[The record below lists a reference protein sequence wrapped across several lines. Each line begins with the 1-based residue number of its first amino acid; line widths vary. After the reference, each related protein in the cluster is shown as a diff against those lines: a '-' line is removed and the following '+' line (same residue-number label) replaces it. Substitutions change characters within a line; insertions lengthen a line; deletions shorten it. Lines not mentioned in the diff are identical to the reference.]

1 LSKLYLDKMD
11 ILRKHS
17 KIVLTISVILFLA
30 FIFQEK
36 FTLLKNIQT
45 NKTTNII
52 CLFLILTIGIS
63 HGALDHLKG
72 QKILKVLKID
82 NPLLFYIA
90 YILIGFLIIFLWF
103 LLPTFT
109 LVFFLIVASFHFGK
123 EDTEFLFKEKKIWYN
138 LIYLTKGLLIIYAP
152 LIWHNK
158 ETIEI
163 FLTLGADYSFIN
175 YFVKLEGY
183 LSGLFWVVFTG
194 YMVFL
199 FELIKNH
206 KSDEDPSIFI
216 TDFIPIILLNMTFT
230 PLIAFTLYF
239 CFIHSFKHSVSLI
252 NELDNKN
259 FRAGTEKFIKKAAPL
274 TIITGIMFLS
284 SLGILTNYY
293 VLNDAILKVIF
304 IGLASLTFPHI
315 LLEYLIEKNEK

>member
-1 LSKLYLDKMD
+1 MD

-17 KIVLTISVILFLA
+17 KITLIISVILFLA

-36 FTLLKNIQT
+36 FTILKVIQT
-45 NKTTNII
+45 NSITNTI

-72 QKILKVLKID
+72 QKILKALKID
-82 NPLLFYIA
+82 NSLLFYIA
-90 YILIGFLIIFLWF
+90 YILIGFLIILLWF
-103 LLPTFT
+103 LFPTFT

-123 EDTEFLFKEKKIWYN
+123 EDTEFLFKKKKIWYN
-138 LIYLTKGLLIIYAP
+138 LIFLTKGLLIIFAP
-152 LIWHNK
+152 LFWHNK
-158 ETIEI
+158 ETIDI
-163 FLTLGADYSFIN
+163 FLTLGADYSFI
-175 YFVKLEGY
+175 YHFEEGIRLEGY
-183 LSGLFWVVFTG
+183 LSGLSWVVFIG
-194 YMVFL
+194 YMAFL
-199 FELIKNH
+199 FELVTNH

-216 TDFIPIILLNMTFT
+216 ADFIPIILLNMVFT

-252 NELDNKN
+252 NELDNEN
-259 FRAGTEKFIKKAAPL
+259 FRAGTKKFIKKAAPL
-274 TIITGIMFLS
+274 TIITGIMFLI
-284 SLGILTNYY
+284 SLVILTNYY

>member
-1 LSKLYLDKMD
+1 MD

-45 NKTTNII
+45 NKTTNVI

-72 QKILKVLKID
+72 QKILRVLKID

-103 LLPTFT
+103 LFPTFT

-152 LIWHNK
+152 LLWHNK

>member
-1 LSKLYLDKMD
+1 MD

-45 NKTTNII
+45 NNTTNVV

-138 LIYLTKGLLIIYAP
+138 LINSGCRLFIY
-152 LIWHNK
+152 
-158 ETIEI
+158 
-163 FLTLGADYSFIN
+163 
-175 YFVKLEGY
+175 
-183 LSGLFWVVFTG
+183 
-194 YMVFL
+194 
-199 FELIKNH
+199 
-206 KSDEDPSIFI
+206 
-216 TDFIPIILLNMTFT
+216 
-230 PLIAFTLYF
+230 
-239 CFIHSFKHSVSLI
+239 
-252 NELDNKN
+252 
-259 FRAGTEKFIKKAAPL
+259 
-274 TIITGIMFLS
+274 
-284 SLGILTNYY
+284 
-293 VLNDAILKVIF
+293 
-304 IGLASLTFPHI
+304 
-315 LLEYLIEKNEK
+315 

>member
-1 LSKLYLDKMD
+1 MD

-45 NKTTNII
+45 NKTTNVI

-72 QKILKVLKID
+72 QKILKVFKID

-103 LLPTFT
+103 LFPTFT

-152 LIWHNK
+152 LLWHNK

-206 KSDEDPSIFI
+206 KSDEDQSIFI
-216 TDFIPIILLNMTFT
+216 ADFIPIILLNMTFS

-252 NELDNKN
+252 NELDNEN
-259 FRAGTEKFIKKAAPL
+259 FGTGTKKFIKKAAPL

>member
-1 LSKLYLDKMD
+1 MD

-36 FTLLKNIQT
+36 FILLKNIQT
-45 NKTTNII
+45 NNTTNVI

-82 NPLLFYIA
+82 NSLLFYIT
-90 YILIGFLIIFLWF
+90 YIIIGFLIIFLWF
-103 LLPTFT
+103 LFPTFT
-109 LVFFLIVASFHFGK
+109 LVIFLIVASFHFGK
-123 EDTEFLFKEKKIWYN
+123 EDSEFLFKEKKIWYN
-138 LIYLTKGLLIIYAP
+138 LIYLTKGLLIIIAP

-158 ETIEI
+158 ETIDI
-163 FLTLGADYSFIN
+163 FLTLGADYSFIYHFENRIEFWN
-175 YFVKLEGY
+175 YLGALTY
-183 LSGLFWVVFTG
+183 LIITG
-194 YMVFL
+194 YML
-199 FELIKNH
+199 FWLELGSGRNSKFE
-206 KSDEDPSIFI
+206 EDPSIFMA
-216 TDFIPIILLNMTFT
+216 DFIPVILLNMAFT
-230 PLIAFTLYF
+230 PIIAFTIYF

-252 NELDNKN
+252 NELDNEN
-259 FRAGTEKFIKKAAPL
+259 FRAGTKKFIKKAAPL
-274 TIITGIMFLS
+274 TIITGIMFLIG
-284 SLGILTNYY
+284 LVILTNYY
-293 VLNDAILKVIF
+293 VLNDAISKVIF

>member
-1 LSKLYLDKMD
+1 MD

-45 NKTTNII
+45 NNTTNVV

-72 QKILKVLKID
+72 QKILRVLKID

-103 LLPTFT
+103 LFPTFT

-152 LIWHNK
+152 LLWHNK

>member
-1 LSKLYLDKMD
+1 MD

-72 QKILKVLKID
+72 QKILKVFKID
-82 NPLLFYIA
+82 NSLLFYIA

-103 LLPTFT
+103 LFPTFT

-152 LIWHNK
+152 LLWHNK
-158 ETIEI
+158 ETIDI

-175 YFVKLEGY
+175 HFVRLEGY
-183 LSGLFWVVFTG
+183 LSGLFWVIFIG

-216 TDFIPIILLNMTFT
+216 ADFIPIILLNMTFS

-252 NELDNKN
+252 NELDNEN
-259 FRAGTEKFIKKAAPL
+259 FGAGAKKFIKKAAPL

>member
-1 LSKLYLDKMD
+1 MD

-45 NKTTNII
+45 NKTTNVI

-72 QKILKVLKID
+72 QKILRVLKID

-103 LLPTFT
+103 LFPTFT

-152 LIWHNK
+152 LLWHNK
-158 ETIEI
+158 ETIDI

-175 YFVKLEGY
+175 HFVRLEGY
-183 LSGLFWVVFTG
+183 LSGFFWVIFIG

-216 TDFIPIILLNMTFT
+216 ADFIPIILLNMTFS

-252 NELDNKN
+252 NELDNEN
-259 FRAGTEKFIKKAAPL
+259 FGTGTKKFIKKAAPL

>member
-1 LSKLYLDKMD
+1 MD

-45 NKTTNII
+45 NNTTNVV

-72 QKILKVLKID
+72 QKILKVFKID

-103 LLPTFT
+103 LFPTFT

-152 LIWHNK
+152 LLWHNK
-158 ETIEI
+158 ETIDI

-175 YFVKLEGY
+175 HFVRLEGY
-183 LSGLFWVVFTG
+183 LSGFFWVIFIG

-216 TDFIPIILLNMTFT
+216 ADFIPIILLNMTFS

-252 NELDNKN
+252 NELDNEN
-259 FRAGTEKFIKKAAPL
+259 FGTGTKKFIKKAAPL

>member
-1 LSKLYLDKMD
+1 MD

-45 NKTTNII
+45 NKTTNVI

-72 QKILKVLKID
+72 QKILRVLKID

-103 LLPTFT
+103 LFPTFT

-152 LIWHNK
+152 LLWHNK

-315 LLEYLIEKNEK
+315 LLEYFLEKNEK

>member
-1 LSKLYLDKMD
+1 MD

-45 NKTTNII
+45 NNTTNVI

-72 QKILKVLKID
+72 QKILKVFKID
-82 NPLLFYIA
+82 NSLLFYIA

-103 LLPTFT
+103 LFPTFT

-152 LIWHNK
+152 LLWHNK
-158 ETIEI
+158 ETIDI
-163 FLTLGADYSFIN
+163 FLTLGADYSFI
-175 YFVKLEGY
+175 YHFEKGIRLEGY
-183 LSGLFWVVFTG
+183 LSGLLWVVLIG

-199 FELIKNH
+199 FELINNH

-216 TDFIPIILLNMTFT
+216 ADFIPIILLNMVFT

-259 FRAGTEKFIKKAAPL
+259 FRTGAEKFIKKAAPL
-274 TIITGIMFLS
+274 TITTGIIFLIA
-284 SLGILTNYY
+284 LVILTNYY

>member
-1 LSKLYLDKMD
+1 MD

-17 KIVLTISVILFLA
+17 KIVLIISFILFLA
-30 FIFQEK
+30 FVFQEK

-45 NKTTNII
+45 NNTTNVI

-72 QKILKVLKID
+72 QKILKVFKID
-82 NPLLFYIA
+82 NSLLFYIA

-103 LLPTFT
+103 LFPTFT

-138 LIYLTKGLLIIYAP
+138 LIYLTKGLLIIFAP

-158 ETIEI
+158 ETIDI
-163 FLTLGADYSFIN
+163 FLTLGADYSFI
-175 YFVKLEGY
+175 YHFEEGTRLEGY
-183 LSGLFWVVFTG
+183 LSVLLWVVFIG

-199 FELIKNH
+199 FELTKNY

-216 TDFIPIILLNMTFT
+216 ADFIPIILLNAAFT

-259 FRAGTEKFIKKAAPL
+259 FKTGTEKFIKKATPL
-274 TIITGIMFLS
+274 TIITGIIFLIG
-284 SLGILTNYY
+284 LAILTNYY

-315 LLEYLIEKNEK
+315 LLEYLLEKNEKRT

>member
-1 LSKLYLDKMD
+1 MD

-45 NKTTNII
+45 NNTTNVI

-72 QKILKVLKID
+72 QKILKVFKID

-103 LLPTFT
+103 LFPTFT

-123 EDTEFLFKEKKIWYN
+123 EDTEFLFKGKKIWYN

-152 LIWHNK
+152 LLWHNK
-158 ETIEI
+158 ETIDI

-175 YFVKLEGY
+175 HFIRLEGY
-183 LSGLFWVVFTG
+183 LSGLFWVVFIG

-199 FELIKNH
+199 FELINNH

-216 TDFIPIILLNMTFT
+216 ADFIPIILLNMTFS

-252 NELDNKN
+252 NELDNEN

>member
-1 LSKLYLDKMD
+1 MD

-45 NKTTNII
+45 NNTTNVI

-72 QKILKVLKID
+72 QKILKVFKID

-103 LLPTFT
+103 LFPTFT

-152 LIWHNK
+152 LLWHNK
-158 ETIEI
+158 ETIDI

-175 YFVKLEGY
+175 HFVRLEGY
-183 LSGLFWVVFTG
+183 LSGLFWVIFIG

-216 TDFIPIILLNMTFT
+216 ADFIPIILLNMTFS

-252 NELDNKN
+252 NELDNEN
-259 FRAGTEKFIKKAAPL
+259 FGAGAKKFIKKAAPL
-274 TIITGIMFLS
+274 TIITGIMFLI

-315 LLEYLIEKNEK
+315 LLEYLLEKNEK

>member
-1 LSKLYLDKMD
+1 MD

-45 NKTTNII
+45 NKTTNVI

-72 QKILKVLKID
+72 QKILKVFKID

-103 LLPTFT
+103 LFPTFT

-152 LIWHNK
+152 LFWHNK
-158 ETIEI
+158 ETIDI

-175 YFVKLEGY
+175 HFVRLEGY
-183 LSGLFWVVFTG
+183 LSGLFWVIFIG

-216 TDFIPIILLNMTFT
+216 TDFIPIILLNMTFS